1 MESLTINMAVCRPVY
16 SFIGTQLVSTYSLNW
31 INICDFHWCDLETP
45 SVIDILAHTLEN
57 GVSSSIG
64 IDSPENL
71 PNFSPT
77 KHLYLQIIN

>member
-1 MESLTINMAVCRPVY
+1 MISTNVTLKLA
-16 SFIGTQLVSTYSLNW
+16 LV
-31 INICDFHWCDLETP
+31 P

-57 GVSSSIG
+57 GVSSSVG

-77 KHLYLQIIN
+77 KHLYFTNNKLEAIWVSLYLMGIKMSGSEL